1 MFKKL
6 FFALFIIFFFL
17 FFVYLGAVIIYSQQK
32 NISIKEEIKTDSK
45 NIIFQIKNILYYE
58 ASEYNPQGDVVP
70 DSWDDILLGK
80 IRNLIKN

>member
-17 FFVYLGAVIIYSQQK
+17 FFVYFGAVIIYSQQK
-32 NISIKEEIKTDSK
+32 NISIKEEIKMDSK
-45 NIIFQIKNILYYE
+45 NIITQIKNVLYYQ
-58 ASEYNPQGDVVP
+58 ASEYNPQGDAVP